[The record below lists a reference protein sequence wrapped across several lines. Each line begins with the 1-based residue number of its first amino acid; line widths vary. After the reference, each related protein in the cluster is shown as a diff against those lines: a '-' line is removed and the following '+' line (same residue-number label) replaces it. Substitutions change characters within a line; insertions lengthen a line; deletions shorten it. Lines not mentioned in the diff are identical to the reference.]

1 MTDNTNSNAKT
12 ADRTRGTVSTI
23 ILKLLT
29 RKPMYGYEM
38 IQAVNERSNG
48 YFVWREGSLY
58 PILHRLEAEG
68 FVVSEMRLAE
78 NGKPRRYY
86 RLTPQGEKR
95 CTAEV
100 ADAQAFCTALT
111 ALLA

>member
-1 MTDNTNSNAKT
+1 MTDTPNAKT

-29 RKPMYGYEM
+29 QKPMYGYEM

-48 YFVWREGSLY
+48 YFAWREGSLY
-58 PILHRLEAEG
+58 PCLHRLEAEG
-68 FVVSEMRLAE
+68 FIISEMHLAE

-86 RLTPQGEKR
+86 RLTPKGEAR
-95 CTAEV
+95 CMTEV
-100 ADAQAFCTALT
+100 ADAQTFCNALV
-111 ALLA
+111 ALLT